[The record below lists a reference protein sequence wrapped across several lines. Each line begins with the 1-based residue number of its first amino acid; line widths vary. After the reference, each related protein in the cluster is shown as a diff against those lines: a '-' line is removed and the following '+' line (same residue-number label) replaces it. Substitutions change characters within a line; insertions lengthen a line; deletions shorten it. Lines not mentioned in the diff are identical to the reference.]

1 MTSRGPG
8 AIGVTSSSER
18 SWPVSTKMAARMRA
32 RYCEPAINGKRTF
45 THRRCRNDYGQAPM
59 PKPDPRTRDAIVDA
73 TIELIVSEGYDA
85 VSLSE
90 VARRARVSLATI
102 YKLFP

>member
-1 MTSRGPG
+1 
-8 AIGVTSSSER
+8 
-18 SWPVSTKMAARMRA
+18 
-32 RYCEPAINGKRTF
+32 
-45 THRRCRNDYGQAPM
+45 M

-73 TIELIVSEGYDA
+73 TIDIIVTDGYDA

-102 YKLFP
+102 YKLFPTQRAKQSRAHATK